1 MCLMGFTK
9 QIRAMATAAGCC
21 GDYEGRPH
29 ELDVGRS
36 EVFEVSRDI
45 GGYYGAQAEAEKDY
59 AVIEGDIF
67 GPEVVGGYGGVVA

>member
-1 MCLMGFTK
+1 VPDGLYEADKGDGDCG
-9 QIRAMATAAGCC
+9 GCC